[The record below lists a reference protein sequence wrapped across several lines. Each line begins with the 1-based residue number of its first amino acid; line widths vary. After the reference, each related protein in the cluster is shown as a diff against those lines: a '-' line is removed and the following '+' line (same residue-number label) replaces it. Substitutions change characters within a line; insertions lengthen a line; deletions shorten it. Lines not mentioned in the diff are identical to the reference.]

1 MMKLNNEKLEKFG
14 NGEITLAEVM
24 NVTPRQKAALL
35 SLAYTFYSNGRLED
49 AARILEGLTTLD
61 ATMSYAFALLGSIYQ
76 KKENYDSAIDRYTR
90 TLMLEPDDTYCLAN
104 RGEILLRLGKLQ
116 EALTDLVKAMET
128 DPNRKHPAA
137 NRARLLVSLAQ
148 DAVNAMST
156 VAGAQR

>member
-1 MMKLNNEKLEKFG
+1 MKLDNEKLEKFE

-61 ATMSYAFALLGSIYQ
+61 GSTSYAFALLGSIYQ
-76 KKENYDSAIDRYTR
+76 KKQDYGAAIDRYTR
-90 TLMLEPDDTYCLAN
+90 MLTLEPDDTYCLAN

-128 DPNRKHPAA
+128 DPDRKHPAA
-137 NRARLLVSLAQ
+137 NRARLLVGLAQ

-156 VAGAQR
+156 VASAQ

>member
-1 MMKLNNEKLEKFG
+1 MKLSDEKLEKFG
-14 NGEITLAEVM
+14 NGEMTLAEVM

-35 SLAYTFYSNGRLED
+35 SLGYTFYSNGRLED

-61 ATMSYAFALLGSIYQ
+61 GSMSYAFALLGSIYQ

-90 TLMLEPDDTYCLAN
+90 TLMLDPDDTYCLAN

-137 NRARLLVSLAQ
+137 NRARLLVGLAQ
-148 DAVNAMST
+148 DAVNAMSA
-156 VAGAQR
+156 VAGAQP